1 MNGCGMRAEC
11 CRDQWKQTGLKHLFT
26 LCLAIKSKA
35 TLTRLTFQQFNE
47 GAKGPAGCTATVCVF
62 YKNVHP
68 NLHMKTQPWHTQL
81 LYLCMRMHTCFFA
94 CLSCTFAHVCLFI
107 FYRAASILHPFTSI
121 TAAPL
126 RQRLHKQ
133 DNLESFSGR
142 PGNVNRLLRNIT
154 PTGVCGCLQVW
165 GSEGV
170 SEGVR
175 QARRERERGRGSV
188 HAGVME
194 WKREIGLMDTEGWKV
209 KVWFP
214 LWVCV

>member
-47 GAKGPAGCTATVCVF
+47 GAKGPAGCTATVCVCF
-62 YKNVHP
+62 I
-68 NLHMKTQPWHTQL
+68 KTCTQICTWKRSHGTHS
-81 LYLCMRMHTCFFA
+81 YSHMHTCFFA

-175 QARRERERGRGSV
+175 QARRERER
-188 HAGVME
+188 E
-194 WKREIGLMDTEGWKV
+194 EGA
-209 KVWFP
+209 
-214 LWVCV
+214 VCMLV